1 MAVNH
6 ATLSSRH
13 PKVMLLHDN
22 DEDILGVAAIIAE
35 QVDDFRAIHFDEE
48 TPRELKKYEPVVI
61 LFAMQTVSESIELY
75 AELVANQTLIHI
87 HQSILLCK
95 NKESGVAF
103 RACIKN
109 LFDNY
114 FVFQPL
120 YEKFRLKMIVH
131 AALEFSAKT
140 SKYKGFEEEQLE
152 QIDEDLAELIE
163 QGGECRKVLLDSIQE
178 CKDTIKEVTLNADT
192 SPAKP
197 EVSQQE
203 MLEQITKSHVEP
215 LLESLQKNIMSS
227 LDGLVSNMVT
237 QRQENH
243 DRSQHSLN
251 KIEDEAKQ
259 EVLALHQA
267 SLKKHQS
274 GRLEGSA
281 EKQEQDAEPV
291 AILVVED
298 NELYR
303 DMLVRVLS
311 KESWHVDQAVNG
323 IDALKRIRD
332 NRYDCILMDLFMPKM
347 DGLNAT
353 KQIKKVTGGRDV
365 PVIALTGN
373 KKKELIKK
381 WASCGIKSYIVKPSS
396 KGEILTA
403 VNKVLAS

>member
-13 PKVMLLHDN
+13 PQVMLLHDN
-22 DEDILGVAAIIAE
+22 DEDTLGAAAIIAE
-35 QVDDFRAIHFDEE
+35 QVEEFRSVHFDDD
-48 TPRELKKYEPVVI
+48 TPGLLKKFKPVVV
-61 LFAMQTVSESIELY
+61 LFAMQSVTDSIELY
-75 AELVANQTLIHI
+75 AELVANQTLGHM

-103 RACIKN
+103 RTCIKN

-114 FVFQPL
+114 FVYQPL

-131 AALEFSAKT
+131 AALAFSAKS

-152 QIDEDLAELIE
+152 QVDEDLAALIE
-163 QGGECRKVLLDSIQE
+163 QGGECRKILLDSIQE
-178 CKDTIKEVTLNADT
+178 CKDTIKEATLKADAAP
-192 SPAKP
+192 SKP

-203 MLEQITKSHVEP
+203 MLAELTKSHVEP
-215 LLESLQKNIMSS
+215 LLDTLQKNIISS
-227 LDGLVSNMVT
+227 LDGLVANMIN
-237 QRQENH
+237 QRKENSE
-243 DRSQHSLN
+243 RSERSLSQ
-251 KIEDEAKQ
+251 IEADAKQ
-259 EVLALHQA
+259 EAIATHKASIKPRPTALGVD
-267 SLKKHQS
+267 SP
-274 GRLEGSA
+274 SA
-281 EKQEQDAEPV
+281 EPSQTA

-303 DMLVRVLS
+303 DMLTRVLS
-311 KESWHVDQAVNG
+311 QENWQVDEAPNG
-323 IDALKRIRD
+323 IEALKKIRD

-353 KQIKKVTGGRDV
+353 KQIKKVSGGRDI

-396 KGEILTA
+396 KNEILTA

>member
-13 PKVMLLHDN
+13 PKVLLIHDS
-22 DEDILGVAAIIAE
+22 DEDILGAASIIAE
-35 QVDDFRAIHFDEE
+35 QVDDFRAIHFDDK
-48 TPRELKKYEPVVI
+48 TSRQLKKYKPVVI
-61 LFAMQTVSESIELY
+61 LFAMQTVNESIELY
-75 AELVANQTLIHI
+75 AELVANQTLVHI

-95 NKESGVAF
+95 NKESGIAF
-103 RACIKN
+103 RTCIKN

-114 FVFQPL
+114 FVYQPL

-131 AALEFSAKT
+131 AALVFSANT

-152 QIDEDLAELIE
+152 QVDEDLAQLIE

-178 CKDTIKEVTLNADT
+178 CKDTIKEATLKADAT
-192 SPAKP
+192 PSTP

-215 LLESLQKNIMSS
+215 LLESLEENILSS
-227 LDGLVSNMVT
+227 LDGLVSSMVD
-237 QRQENH
+237 QRRENH
-243 DRSQHSLN
+243 ERSQQTLD
-251 KIEDEAKQ
+251 KIETAAKQ
-259 EVLALHQA
+259 EGLATHKA
-267 SLKKHQS
+267 SVTKHN
-274 GRLEGSA
+274 GKA
-281 EKQEQDAEPV
+281 ESDINEEEVNGAA

-298 NELYR
+298 NEMYR

-311 KESWHVDQAVNG
+311 KEKWRVDVAIDG
-323 IDALKRIRD
+323 IDGLKKIRD

-353 KQIKKVTGGRDV
+353 KQIKKVSGGRDI

-396 KGEILTA
+396 KNEILTA